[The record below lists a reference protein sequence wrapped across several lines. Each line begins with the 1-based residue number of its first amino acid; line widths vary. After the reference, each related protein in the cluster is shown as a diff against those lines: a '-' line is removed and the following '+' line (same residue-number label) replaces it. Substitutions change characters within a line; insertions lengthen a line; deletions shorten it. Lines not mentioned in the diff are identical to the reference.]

1 MAQYY
6 KEIQRATREADH
18 IINEVLYIKEEMI
31 NLNSLE
37 LIQEPRFTCNFM
49 KVFHKR
55 LSLHMEGDKEI
66 VMEDGLVKRIAK
78 WDLWTKT

>member
-1 MAQYY
+1 MSNYY

-18 IINEVLYIKEEMI
+18 IINEVLYIKEEVI
-31 NLNSLE
+31 SLTNLE

-55 LSLHMEGDKEI
+55 LVLHMEGDKNI
-66 VMEDGLVKRIAK
+66 VMEDGLVKRIE
-78 WDLWTKT
+78 WDLWIRT